1 MVSALLVSLVVSV
14 ALVKGLGWYV
24 SDMRADAAELKG
36 KIKAEET
43 TLAAL
48 KKKTWSL
55 ELVEYKDGKRGIIL
69 PKGVRFDQA
78 ASVQD
83 GRDIVLI
90 RLNDPEYRAE
100 VEKRLF

>member
-1 MVSALLVSLVVSV
+1 M
-14 ALVKGLGWYV
+14 K
-24 SDMRADAAELKG
+24 
-36 KIKAEET
+36 
-43 TLAAL
+43 
-48 KKKTWSL
+48 
-55 ELVEYKDGKRGIIL
+55 YKEGKRGIIL

>member
-1 MVSALLVSLVVSV
+1 MGACLQAPLACYISPF
-14 ALVKGLGWYV
+14 
-24 SDMRADAAELKG
+24 LKRS
-36 KIKAEET
+36 
-43 TLAAL
+43 L
-48 KKKTWSL
+48 KKKTWGL
-55 ELVEYKDGKRGIIL
+55 EPMVYKEGERGFIL